1 MKTMLGRLFC
11 VMAVVA
17 LLATHPPAH
26 AAGYPESDFAW
37 SLQQIAE
44 RAMYGDPK
52 GYTGHGVTS
61 KR

>member
-1 MKTMLGRLFC
+1 
-11 VMAVVA
+11 MAVVA